1 MSAGRGMTQGKYAED
16 DLNRFTDGP
25 RWTRDVVRTLDGEDD
40 DWAQRARSRGAGRR
54 GVILGK

>member
-1 MSAGRGMTQGKYAED
+1 MTQGQYAED
-16 DLNRFTDGP
+16 DLNRFPDGS